1 MSDGYNS
8 AFWATFHMSLAA
20 FAKQFWQHVQ
30 HGRLFV
36 GLRAQPSAFSELG
49 AFVKM
54 CSPGVAVYSIHC
66 AAEGT
71 IFSCLKYT
79 KFSFDWGL
87 TLGWGVQSALPD
99 PMVVSSGQEG
109 QGYV

>member
-71 IFSCLKYT
+71 IFSCLHQIQ
-79 KFSFDWGL
+79 F
-87 TLGWGVQSALPD
+87 
-99 PMVVSSGQEG
+99 
-109 QGYV
+109 